1 MESQENIKKQLV
13 DSHNEIEMKNLME
26 LPLHHSIDLKVKDNN
41 FLVVAVPGGWLYTIN
56 GKTSKST
63 TFVPYPIQPELME
76 VKDID
81 SQKPIEVII
90 ISRPEEIIE
99 SVDPKLTP
107 TYVEV
112 KPDTNTTKTEN
123 ESEINLIIH
132 WSDNKNSAEKSK
144 HYTFNNQKHY
154 ENWYKKW
161 ISLGNKIIGEYSC
174 DKNGNLLKNEN

>member
-13 DSHNEIEMKNLME
+13 DSHNKREMKNLME
-26 LPLHHSIDLKVKDNN
+26 LPLHQAIDLKVKDNN

-76 VKDID
+76 VK
-81 SQKPIEVII
+81 
-90 ISRPEEIIE
+90 EIIE
-99 SVDPKLTP
+99 SVDPKVTP

-161 ISLGNKIIGEYSC
+161 IGLGNKIIGEYSC
-174 DKNGNLLKNEN
+174 DKNGNLLENEN